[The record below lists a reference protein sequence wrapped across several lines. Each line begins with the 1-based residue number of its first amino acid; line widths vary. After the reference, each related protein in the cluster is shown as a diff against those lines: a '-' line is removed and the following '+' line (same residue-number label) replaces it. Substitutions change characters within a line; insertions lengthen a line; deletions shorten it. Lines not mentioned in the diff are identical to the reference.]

1 MSFLV
6 LGTLLAVLAFGAA
19 SAVGSFVAA
28 MAWWAL
34 RGRIEK
40 LAPARRARFILT
52 LRLLPSFTSIVF
64 TVVFFIP
71 AFVLHEPRDTVEV
84 TSATMV
90 AAALLAAA
98 LLLRGPIAT
107 FVAWRRTRQLVQGW
121 LAGAEPI
128 ALEAPVPTVLV
139 ELPFP
144 VVAVVGVCR
153 PRIVVARSVKEA
165 CSEEELKAVLEHETA
180 HLKRGDNFTRHLVR
194 GAPDLLTWTNLGSL
208 LEREWSEA
216 TEEAADRCAGAALA
230 IPLAS
235 ALVKVARLAVGTSPL
250 PALETAL
257 YRQSGLAR
265 RIGYLTGIP
274 KPCESS
280 FVRATPWPFF
290 AASIALVIAATP
302 SGWLHRL
309 HTFTELVVAL
319 LQ

>member
-19 SAVGSFVAA
+19 SAVASFIAA

-34 RGRIEK
+34 CGRIEG
-40 LAPARRARFILT
+40 LRPARRARFLLM
-52 LRLLPSFTSIVF
+52 LRLFPSFTATVF
-64 TVVFFIP
+64 TAVFFIP

-90 AAALLAAA
+90 AAALMVAA

-107 FVAWRRTRQLVQGW
+107 FAAWRRTRRLVHGW

-128 ALEAPVPTVLV
+128 TLDALVPTLRV

-144 VVAVVGVCR
+144 VVAVVGVRR
-153 PRIVVARSVKEA
+153 PRIVVARSVEEA
-165 CSEEELKAVLEHETA
+165 CTAEELKAVLEHETA
-180 HLKRGDNFTRHLVR
+180 HLRRGDNLTRLLLR
-194 GAPDLLTWTNLGSL
+194 GAPDLLTWTSLGTF

-216 TEEAADRCAGAALA
+216 SEEAADRSAGPALA

-235 ALVKVARLAVGTSPL
+235 ALVKVARLALGTSPP

-265 RIGYLTGIP
+265 RIGYLVGMREP
-274 KPCESS
+274 SEGSS
-280 FVRATPWPFF
+280 VPAEPWPFF
-290 AASIALVIAATP
+290 ASSIALALLATP
-302 SGWLHRL
+302 PGWLHRL
-309 HTFTELVVAL
+309 HSFTELVVAL